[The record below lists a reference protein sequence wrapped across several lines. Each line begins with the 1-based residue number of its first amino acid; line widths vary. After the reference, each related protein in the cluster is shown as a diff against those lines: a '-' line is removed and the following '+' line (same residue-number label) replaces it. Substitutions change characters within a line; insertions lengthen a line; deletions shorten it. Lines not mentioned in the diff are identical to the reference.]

1 MAANNNLH
9 NLHTMHPHATP
20 QQITTSGNSMSMTA
34 VGGGI
39 GGGVGVG
46 GGGVNCLMPQSVI
59 ASTGT
64 VSPMITHHQMPPN
77 MTPAQNHPISNNQ
90 SAWDQLTASTHNT
103 TTNLQHTTNLH
114 NQHSLIGGGGVGV
127 GMTTSLIGGT
137 PTHMTSS
144 STSSSSVNITTPN
157 ILGGGV
163 GGMTPNSTSTLTSL
177 IQPETPH
184 HQAAATTSTLHHTAG
199 GGGIGINSN
208 NNNTS
213 NITGIGNS
221 NIMTSLITGANSPA
235 GPSCS
240 SPSTPIK
247 SGPNPM
253 EQIMAHTPQ
262 GGPPPMYTAGG
273 GYGEELTAELVN
285 QGWRKF
291 WSKRENRPYYWNK
304 ITGESLWEMP
314 GARPFDPLTD
324 PLGISHGGQMP
335 PMHQPHHPHPHMQ
348 QLPPGGHHQ
357 QHHNLKRRPS
367 DDMHM
372 HGGHGGHGQQP
383 PMKKFV
389 LAGPW
394 DLEVCTNAV
403 IVERPP
409 TLLPQPHPE
418 IEALRAAYTMK
429 LVKTYEDLCMRRENI
444 KAPKDSFNR
453 WLMERK
459 VIDTGCDPLLPSN
472 CIPEISPSMYREI
485 MTDIPIKIVKPKFTG
500 DARKQLSR
508 YAEAA
513 KNIIES
519 RSAPAESKKVVKWN
533 VEDTF
538 QWLRRTVGASY
549 EDFQDRLAHLRR
561 QCEPHLTETVKGSVE
576 ALCAKIYHLSA
587 EHARKI
593 RERHLALLKE
603 HGIPEPT
610 PPPPPPHL
618 KKVWCYPIQFAVPSP
633 RMPAIE
639 YVQDRDHMIIKYT
652 PTTLNQPDAQY
663 INLTHLQKLEQLYR
677 YNCFDDKKFDLFIGR
692 VWCLLKRYQT
702 FLGNVLNS
710 SQEAELTQA
719 SLPTPVFECLHRHFG
734 VTFECF
740 ASPFNSYFR
749 QYCSAFAD
757 TDAYFGSRG
766 PFLDFKPVSGSFQ
779 VNPPHCEELIDA
791 ALQHVDKLLSESM
804 EPLSFII
811 FLPEWKSIAKLEE
824 NIYKRRS
831 MVVLGMAHEY
841 RHGYQHIIPKTD
853 VSVKCMQGTQVVW
866 LQNSAGHARWGPN
879 ENRVEALREAFRPQ
893 RDRERERERQQKA
906 ENAANSSSST
916 TQPSTSSQGSS
927 SSNSSSSMAS
937 SSSTTTGH
945 SSLSSSNI
953 SSGSL
958 TPQHHQQIYTTSN
971 TAATMGFSPSP
982 HNTLSNNNNNNSSTT
997 PTCMASPSGAS
1008 TSSGISSISSSYGG
1022 GAGMSP
1028 SHLSPHTPPSN
1039 YHASASPALSLQSD
1053 CSSPTSSTSLSPA
1066 PHMEHGG
1073 GATTTTSANVSITA
1087 AATAVTAGGT
1097 SAAAAAAFAS
1107 LVSGGNVTG
1116 TPAGGGAITTT
1127 AAQSLL
1133 SL

>member
-1 MAANNNLH
+1 MAANNMH
-9 NLHTMHPHATP
+9 NLHGLPSQQASSLTP
-20 QQITTSGNSMSMTA
+20 S
-34 VGGGI
+34 
-39 GGGVGVG
+39 
-46 GGGVNCLMPQSVI
+46 LMPQSVI

-64 VSPMITHHQMPPN
+64 VTPMMGHITMP
-77 MTPAQNHPISNNQ
+77 QNNTSNNSGSVAAGVSIVTAGQ
-90 SAWDQLTASTHNT
+90 SAWEQLTASS
-103 TTNLQHTTNLH
+103 TNVNA
-114 NQHSLIGGGGVGV
+114 SLI
-127 GMTTSLIGGT
+127 TA
-137 PTHMTSS
+137 
-144 STSSSSVNITTPN
+144 STSSTPAN
-157 ILGGGV
+157 LAHD
-163 GGMTPNSTSTLTSL
+163 PNA
-177 IQPETPH
+177 I
-184 HQAAATTSTLHHTAG
+184 
-199 GGGIGINSN
+199 N
-208 NNNTS
+208 NNS
-213 NITGIGNS
+213 S
-221 NIMTSLITGANSPA
+221 SLVGSGMMSGANSPA

-240 SPSTPIK
+240 SPSTPAK
-247 SGPNPM
+247 QGPTLM
-253 EQIMAHTPQ
+253 DGVMAHTPQ
-262 GGPPPMYTAGG
+262 GTPSMYQGG
-273 GYGEELTAELVN
+273 SYGEELTPELFS

-324 PLGISHGGQMP
+324 PLGICHAGGQP
-335 PMHQPHHPHPHMQ
+335 PLHHSHSHMQ
-348 QLPPGGHHQ
+348 Q

-372 HGGHGGHGQQP
+372 HAHGHQQP
-383 PMKKFV
+383 PMKKFI

-429 LVKTYEDLCMRRENI
+429 LVKTYEDLCMRRESI

-453 WLMERK
+453 WLIERK
-459 VIDTGCDPLLPSN
+459 VIDNGCDPLLPSS

-485 MTDIPIKIVKPKFTG
+485 MSDIPIKIVKPKFTG

-513 KNIIES
+513 KQIIES
-519 RSAPAESKKVVKWN
+519 GSAPNESKKVVKWN

-549 EDFQDRLAHLRR
+549 EDFQDRLAHLKR
-561 QCEPHLTETVKGSVE
+561 QCEPHLTETVKSSVE
-576 ALCAKIYHLSA
+576 ALCAKIYHMSA

-593 RERHLALLKE
+593 RERHMQLLKE

-652 PTTLNQPDAQY
+652 PSTLNQPDAQY

-702 FLGNVLNS
+702 FLGNALNS

-791 ALQHVDKLLSESM
+791 ALIHIDKLLNDSM
-804 EPLSFII
+804 EPLSFIV
-811 FLPEWKSIAKLEE
+811 FLPEWKSLAKLEE

-841 RHGYQHIIPKTD
+841 RHGYQHIIPKAD
-853 VSVKCMQGTQVVW
+853 VNVKCMQGTQVVW

-893 RDRERERERQQKA
+893 RDRERERERQA
-906 ENAANSSSST
+906 AANSSS
-916 TQPSTSSQGSS
+916 QASTSSTG
-927 SSNSSSSMAS
+927 NSS
-937 SSSTTTGH
+937 
-945 SSLSSSNI
+945 LI
-953 SSGSL
+953 SSGSPSSSSIPTTSGL
-958 TPQHHQQIYTTSN
+958 TPQHSQIYTTSN
-971 TAATMGFSPSP
+971 INTTVGFTPTSTISMAGSSLSTATTLAAT
-982 HNTLSNNNNNNSSTT
+982 TA
-997 PTCMASPSGAS
+997 CMASPSGAS
-1008 TSSGISSISSSYGG
+1008 TSSGFSSASSSYGSSN
-1022 GAGMSP
+1022 MSP
-1028 SHLSPHTPPSN
+1028 SPLSPHTPPSN
-1039 YHASASPALSLQSD
+1039 YHASASPGLSVQSD
-1053 CSSPTSSTSLSPA
+1053 CSSPTSSTTSLSPA
-1066 PHMEHGG
+1066 PLMDS
-1073 GATTTTSANVSITA
+1073 SAISVINPSTAVSITA
-1087 AATAVTAGGT
+1087 TATSSAT

-1107 LVSGGNVTG
+1107 LVAGGNNATTNG
-1116 TPAGGGAITTT
+1116 SSSSITTT
-1127 AAQSLL
+1127 VAATVINSAV
-1133 SL
+1133 

>member
-9 NLHTMHPHATP
+9 NLHSMHLHATP
-20 QQITTSGNSMSMTA
+20 QQTTAGMSSSSMTPG
-34 VGGGI
+34 VI
-39 GGGVGVG
+39 GGGVG
-46 GGGVNCLMPQSVI
+46 CLMPQSVI

-64 VSPMITHHQMPPN
+64 VSPMVTHMPN
-77 MTPAQNHPISNNQ
+77 MTPAQNTISSNNQ

-103 TTNLQHTTNLH
+103 TIAATTTNLQH
-114 NQHSLIGGGGVGV
+114 SLLGNAGGIIGSTAQSH
-127 GMTTSLIGGT
+127 MTTSTNITAPTAGVGIIGGT
-137 PTHMTSS
+137 S
-144 STSSSSVNITTPN
+144 NITPT
-157 ILGGGV
+157 
-163 GGMTPNSTSTLTSL
+163 TSTLTSL
-177 IQPETPH
+177 IQPETTN
-184 HQAAATTSTLHHTAG
+184 AAPANLNP
-199 GGGIGINSN
+199 GIGV
-208 NNNTS
+208 NTN
-213 NITGIGNS
+213 NITGVGNS

-273 GYGEELTAELVN
+273 GYGEELTAELVV

-335 PMHQPHHPHPHMQ
+335 PHPHGHMQQ
-348 QLPPGGHHQ
+348 QLPPGHHQ

-372 HGGHGGHGQQP
+372 HGGHGHQQP

-906 ENAANSSSST
+906 ENAANASSSST

-927 SSNSSSSMAS
+927 SNSSSSSAS
-937 SSSTTTGH
+937 SSSGLGH
-945 SSLSSSNI
+945 SSSASTM
-953 SSGSL
+953 SSGSS
-958 TPQHHQQIYTTSN
+958 TPQHQQIYTTSN
-971 TAATMGFSPSP
+971 TTMGFSPSP
-982 HNTLSNNNNNNSSTT
+982 HNTLSNSAATT

-1066 PHMEHGG
+1066 PLMEH
-1073 GATTTTSANVSITA
+1073 AATTSANVSITA
-1087 AATAVTAGGT
+1087 TAAATSVSGT

-1107 LVSGGNVTG
+1107 LVSGNSSSVA
-1116 TPAGGGAITTT
+1116 PGGAITTT
-1127 AAQSLL
+1127 AAQSVIN
-1133 SL
+1133 SAV

>member
-1 MAANNNLH
+1 
-9 NLHTMHPHATP
+9 
-20 QQITTSGNSMSMTA
+20 
-34 VGGGI
+34 
-39 GGGVGVG
+39 
-46 GGGVNCLMPQSVI
+46 MPRQHKMFSPLN
-59 ASTGT
+59 
-64 VSPMITHHQMPPN
+64 PMIPWP
-77 MTPAQNHPISNNQ
+77 
-90 SAWDQLTASTHNT
+90 
-103 TTNLQHTTNLH
+103 
-114 NQHSLIGGGGVGV
+114 
-127 GMTTSLIGGT
+127 
-137 PTHMTSS
+137 
-144 STSSSSVNITTPN
+144 
-157 ILGGGV
+157 
-163 GGMTPNSTSTLTSL
+163 
-177 IQPETPH
+177 
-184 HQAAATTSTLHHTAG
+184 
-199 GGGIGINSN
+199 
-208 NNNTS
+208 
-213 NITGIGNS
+213 
-221 NIMTSLITGANSPA
+221 SPK
-235 GPSCS
+235 GY
-240 SPSTPIK
+240 K
-247 SGPNPM
+247 SFG
-253 EQIMAHTPQ
+253 
-262 GGPPPMYTAGG
+262 
-273 GYGEELTAELVN
+273 
-285 QGWRKF
+285 
-291 WSKRENRPYYWNK
+291 
-304 ITGESLWEMP
+304 
-314 GARPFDPLTD
+314 
-324 PLGISHGGQMP
+324 
-335 PMHQPHHPHPHMQ
+335 
-348 QLPPGGHHQ
+348 
-357 QHHNLKRRPS
+357 
-367 DDMHM
+367 
-372 HGGHGGHGQQP
+372 
-383 PMKKFV
+383 
-389 LAGPW
+389 
-394 DLEVCTNAV
+394 
-403 IVERPP
+403 
-409 TLLPQPHPE
+409 
-418 IEALRAAYTMK
+418 
-429 LVKTYEDLCMRRENI
+429 
-444 KAPKDSFNR
+444 
-453 WLMERK
+453 
-459 VIDTGCDPLLPSN
+459 
-472 CIPEISPSMYREI
+472 
-485 MTDIPIKIVKPKFTG
+485 
-500 DARKQLSR
+500 
-508 YAEAA
+508 
-513 KNIIES
+513 
-519 RSAPAESKKVVKWN
+519 
-533 VEDTF
+533 
-538 QWLRRTVGASY
+538 
-549 EDFQDRLAHLRR
+549 
-561 QCEPHLTETVKGSVE
+561 
-576 ALCAKIYHLSA
+576 
-587 EHARKI
+587 
-593 RERHLALLKE
+593 HLA
-603 HGIPEPT
+603 P

-906 ENAANSSSST
+906 ENAANASSSST

-927 SSNSSSSMAS
+927 SNSSSSSAS
-937 SSSTTTGH
+937 SSSGLGH
-945 SSLSSSNI
+945 SSSASTM
-953 SSGSL
+953 SSGSS
-958 TPQHHQQIYTTSN
+958 TPQHQQIYTTSN
-971 TAATMGFSPSP
+971 TTMGFSPSP
-982 HNTLSNNNNNNSSTT
+982 HNTLSNSAATT

-1066 PHMEHGG
+1066 PLLEH
-1073 GATTTTSANVSITA
+1073 AATTSANVSITA
-1087 AATAVTAGGT
+1087 TAAATSVSGT

-1107 LVSGGNVTG
+1107 LVSGNSSSVA
-1116 TPAGGGAITTT
+1116 PGGAITTT
-1127 AAQSLL
+1127 AAQSVIN
-1133 SL
+1133 SAV

>member
-9 NLHTMHPHATP
+9 NMHGMHPHPT
-20 QQITTSGNSMSMTA
+20 QQSTMSLTTTSG
-34 VGGGI
+34 VGSS
-39 GGGVGVG
+39 
-46 GGGVNCLMPQSVI
+46 CLMPQSVI

-64 VSPMITHHQMPPN
+64 VSPMVPHMNI
-77 MTPAQNHPISNNQ
+77 PAQNPISNNQ

-103 TTNLQHTTNLH
+103 IPSMHNTN
-114 NQHSLIGGGGVGV
+114 HSLIAGTGSQSPISITSPVGASV
-127 GMTTSLIGGT
+127 TPSTTS
-137 PTHMTSS
+137 
-144 STSSSSVNITTPN
+144 
-157 ILGGGV
+157 
-163 GGMTPNSTSTLTSL
+163 LTSL
-177 IQPETPH
+177 IHADPNSP
-184 HQAAATTSTLHHTAG
+184 SNSG
-199 GGGIGINSN
+199 GG
-208 NNNTS
+208 
-213 NITGIGNS
+213 
-221 NIMTSLITGANSPA
+221 IMTSLITGANSPA
-235 GPSCS
+235 GPTCS

-253 EQIMAHTPQ
+253 EQMAHTPQ
-262 GGPPPMYTAGG
+262 GGPPPMYTSGG

-324 PLGISHGGQMP
+324 PLGISHPTGQMP
-335 PMHQPHHPHPHMQ
+335 PMHNPHHQHQH
-348 QLPPGGHHQ
+348 HHQ
-357 QHHNLKRRPS
+357 QLQHHHLKRRPS

-372 HGGHGGHGQQP
+372 HPHGHHPP

-394 DLEVCTNAV
+394 DLEVGTNAV

-453 WLMERK
+453 WLIERK

-472 CIPEISPSMYREI
+472 CLPEISPSMYREI

-593 RERHLALLKE
+593 RERHIALLKE

-652 PTTLNQPDAQY
+652 PSTLNQPDAQY

-734 VTFECF
+734 VSFECF

-791 ALQHVDKLLSESM
+791 ALAHVDKLLSESM

-811 FLPEWKSIAKLEE
+811 FLPEWKSISKLEE

-853 VSVKCMQGTQVVW
+853 VNVKCMQGTQVVW

-879 ENRVEALREAFRPQ
+879 ENLVEALREAFRPQ

-906 ENAANSSSST
+906 ENASNSSSST
-916 TQPSTSSQGSS
+916 PQPSTSSQGSLGHASPS
-927 SSNSSSSMAS
+927 SSNMSSSGG
-937 SSSTTTGH
+937 T
-945 SSLSSSNI
+945 
-953 SSGSL
+953 
-958 TPQHHQQIYTTSN
+958 TPQHHYNTTSN
-971 TAATMGFSPSP
+971 TTTIGFSPAVS
-982 HNTLSNNNNNNSSTT
+982 TLTTANTT
-997 PTCMASPSGAS
+997 PSCMASPSGAS
-1008 TSSGISSISSSYGG
+1008 SSSGISSISSYGG
-1022 GAGMSP
+1022 GGMSP

-1039 YHASASPALSLQSD
+1039 YHASASPSLSLQSD
-1053 CSSPTSSTSLSPA
+1053 CSSPTSSTTSLSPA
-1066 PHMEHGG
+1066 PLMDAGH
-1073 GATTTTSANVSITA
+1073 ATASANVSITA
-1087 AATAVTAGGT
+1087 TASASGSFPSSTA
-1097 SAAAAAAFAS
+1097 
-1107 LVSGGNVTG
+1107 
-1116 TPAGGGAITTT
+1116 GGAITTS
-1127 AAQSLL
+1127 AAQTVINSAV
-1133 SL
+1133 

>member
-1 MAANNNLH
+1 MAANNNMQNIH
-9 NLHTMHPHATP
+9 GIPP
-20 QQITTSGNSMSMTA
+20 QPNNILPMNSN
-34 VGGGI
+34 V
-39 GGGVGVG
+39 
-46 GGGVNCLMPQSVI
+46 MPQSVI

-64 VSPMITHHQMPPN
+64 VSPMIPHIN
-77 MTPAQNHPISNNQ
+77 MQQQNNVTNNQ
-90 SAWDQLTASTHNT
+90 SAWDQLTASTNNSTNINT
-103 TTNLQHTTNLH
+103 
-114 NQHSLIGGGGVGV
+114 SLIIGAGASGGGGGAM
-127 GMTTSLIGGT
+127 GGPNIITNTTAAPPASILHD
-137 PTHMTSS
+137 PNTSS
-144 STSSSSVNITTPN
+144 T
-157 ILGGGV
+157 
-163 GGMTPNSTSTLTSL
+163 
-177 IQPETPH
+177 
-184 HQAAATTSTLHHTAG
+184 
-199 GGGIGINSN
+199 
-208 NNNTS
+208 
-213 NITGIGNS
+213 

-235 GPSCS
+235 GPTCS
-240 SPSTPIK
+240 SPSTPTK
-247 SGPNPM
+247 TGHSPM
-253 EQIMAHTPQ
+253 EHMMAHTPQ

-273 GYGEELTAELVN
+273 GYGEELTTELVN

-324 PLGISHGGQMP
+324 PLGISHPGGHIPP
-335 PMHQPHHPHPHMQ
+335 PMHHPHPHPHMQ
-348 QLPPGGHHQ
+348 QHH
-357 QHHNLKRRPS
+357 HLKRRPS

-372 HGGHGGHGQQP
+372 HPHGHQPP
-383 PMKKFV
+383 PMKKFI

-444 KAPKDSFNR
+444 KSPKDSFNR
-453 WLMERK
+453 WLIERK

-472 CIPEISPSMYREI
+472 CIPEISPCMYREI
-485 MTDIPIKIVKPKFTG
+485 MNDIPIKIVKPKFTG

-519 RSAPAESKKVVKWN
+519 RSSPSESKKVVKWN

-561 QCEPHLTETVKGSVE
+561 QCEPHLTETVKSSVE
-576 ALCAKIYHLSA
+576 TLCVKIYHLSA
-587 EHARKI
+587 EQARKI
-593 RERHLALLKE
+593 RERHMQLLKE

-677 YNCFDDKKFDLFIGR
+677 HNCFDDKKFDLFIGR

-766 PFLDFKPVSGSFQ
+766 YVQIIIILLPN
-779 VNPPHCEELIDA
+779 VN
-791 ALQHVDKLLSESM
+791 
-804 EPLSFII
+804 
-811 FLPEWKSIAKLEE
+811 
-824 NIYKRRS
+824 
-831 MVVLGMAHEY
+831 
-841 RHGYQHIIPKTD
+841 
-853 VSVKCMQGTQVVW
+853 
-866 LQNSAGHARWGPN
+866 
-879 ENRVEALREAFRPQ
+879 
-893 RDRERERERQQKA
+893 
-906 ENAANSSSST
+906 
-916 TQPSTSSQGSS
+916 
-927 SSNSSSSMAS
+927 
-937 SSSTTTGH
+937 
-945 SSLSSSNI
+945 
-953 SSGSL
+953 
-958 TPQHHQQIYTTSN
+958 
-971 TAATMGFSPSP
+971 
-982 HNTLSNNNNNNSSTT
+982 
-997 PTCMASPSGAS
+997 
-1008 TSSGISSISSSYGG
+1008 
-1022 GAGMSP
+1022 
-1028 SHLSPHTPPSN
+1028 
-1039 YHASASPALSLQSD
+1039 
-1053 CSSPTSSTSLSPA
+1053 
-1066 PHMEHGG
+1066 
-1073 GATTTTSANVSITA
+1073 
-1087 AATAVTAGGT
+1087 
-1097 SAAAAAAFAS
+1097 
-1107 LVSGGNVTG
+1107 
-1116 TPAGGGAITTT
+1116 
-1127 AAQSLL
+1127 
-1133 SL
+1133 

>member
-1 MAANNNLH
+1 MAANNNL
-9 NLHTMHPHATP
+9 NMH
-20 QQITTSGNSMSMTA
+20 SMSPQHLSPLNTN
-34 VGGGI
+34 I
-39 GGGVGVG
+39 
-46 GGGVNCLMPQSVI
+46 MPQSVI
-59 ASTGT
+59 ASTGS
-64 VSPMITHHQMPPN
+64 VNPMIGMQTMPQPSSS
-77 MTPAQNHPISNNQ
+77 AQ
-90 SAWDQLTASTHNT
+90 SAWDQLTASSSSSANANVLNT
-103 TTNLQHTTNLH
+103 TSTANIIGSSGAVGLGIGNTPNLTTLQNMQPSV
-114 NQHSLIGGGGVGV
+114 NSLIGG
-127 GMTTSLIGGT
+127 
-137 PTHMTSS
+137 
-144 STSSSSVNITTPN
+144 
-157 ILGGGV
+157 
-163 GGMTPNSTSTLTSL
+163 
-177 IQPETPH
+177 
-184 HQAAATTSTLHHTAG
+184 AG
-199 GGGIGINSN
+199 GIT
-208 NNNTS
+208 NTV
-213 NITGIGNS
+213 NAVGTTGITLGDPNGFGLGNMS
-221 NIMTSLITGANSPA
+221 GGSSPA
-235 GPSCS
+235 AGCA
-240 SPSTPIK
+240 SPSTPTKI
-247 SGPNPM
+247 SPPPLDGM
-253 EQIMAHTPQ
+253 MAHTPTQ
-262 GGPPPMYTAGG
+262 GPPAMHSA

-324 PLGISHGGQMP
+324 PLGICHSGGQP
-335 PMHQPHHPHPHMQ
+335 PINPGLPHHPHHMQ
-348 QLPPGGHHQ
+348 HP
-357 QHHNLKRRPS
+357 NLKRRPS
-367 DDMHM
+367 DDMHL
-372 HGGHGGHGQQP
+372 HPHQQHP
-383 PMKKFV
+383 PLKKFV

-394 DLEVCTNAV
+394 DLEICTNAV

-459 VIDTGCDPLLPSN
+459 VIDNGCDPLLPSN
-472 CIPEISPSMYREI
+472 CNPEISPSMYREI
-485 MTDIPIKIVKPKFTG
+485 MADIPIKIVKPKFTG

-513 KNIIES
+513 KQIIES

-549 EDFQDRLAHLRR
+549 EDFQDRLAHLKR
-561 QCEPHLTETVKGSVE
+561 QCEPHLVETVKSSVE
-576 ALCAKIYHLSA
+576 ALCIKIYHLSA

-593 RERHLALLKE
+593 RERHMQLLKE

-652 PTTLNQPDAQY
+652 PSTHNQPDAQY

-677 YNCFDDKKFDLFIGR
+677 HNCFDDKKFDLFIGR

-702 FLGNVLNS
+702 FLGNALNS
-710 SQEAELTQA
+710 SQEAEMTQA
-719 SLPTPVFECLHRHFG
+719 SLPVPVFECLHRQFG
-734 VTFECF
+734 VSFECF

-779 VNPPHCEELIDA
+779 VNPPHCEELMDR
-791 ALQHVDKLLSESM
+791 ALLHIDKLLTDSM

-824 NIYKRRS
+824 SMFKRRS

-841 RHGYQHIIPKTD
+841 RHGYQHIIPKAD
-853 VSVKCMQGTQVVW
+853 VNVKCMQGTQVVW

-893 RDRERERERQQKA
+893 RDRERERAAAAAAAAASSPPQPVTHQTTA
-906 ENAANSSSST
+906 ANTLGNSNNNSNNNLGGNNNNVNTNATTSAAAATSTGHTNAANS
-916 TQPSTSSQGSS
+916 
-927 SSNSSSSMAS
+927 
-937 SSSTTTGH
+937 
-945 SSLSSSNI
+945 I
-953 SSGSL
+953 
-958 TPQHHQQIYTTSN
+958 N
-971 TAATMGFSPSP
+971 T
-982 HNTLSNNNNNNSSTT
+982 
-997 PTCMASPSGAS
+997 S
-1008 TSSGISSISSSYGG
+1008 TSSGNSSLHSTC
-1022 GAGMSP
+1022 AP
-1028 SHLSPHTPPSN
+1028 LSPHTPPNMATS
-1039 YHASASPALSLQSD
+1039 STGSPAMSIQSA
-1053 CSSPTSSTSLSPA
+1053 CSSPSSSSMSLSPA
-1066 PHMEHGG
+1066 ASGVGG
-1073 GATTTTSANVSITA
+1073 ISDIIGSTSVSITA
-1087 AATAVTAGGT
+1087 TATAASG
-1097 SAAAAAAFAS
+1097 AFAS
-1107 LVSGGNVTG
+1107 LVAASSSGNNIGGVSAGSGGNALG
-1116 TPAGGGAITTT
+1116 NNAGQTVINSAV
-1127 AAQSLL
+1127 
-1133 SL
+1133 

>member
-1 MAANNNLH
+1 MAANNNMH
-9 NLHTMHPHATP
+9 NMHNMHHGLPP
-20 QQITTSGNSMSMTA
+20 QQTNLMPMTSG
-34 VGGGI
+34 V
-39 GGGVGVG
+39 
-46 GGGVNCLMPQSVI
+46 MPQSVI

-64 VSPMITHHQMPPN
+64 VSPMVPHMNMPQ
-77 MTPAQNHPISNNQ
+77 QNNIATNQ
-90 SAWDQLTASTHNT
+90 TAWDQLTATANNNT
-103 TTNLQHTTNLH
+103 NINT
-114 NQHSLIGGGGVGV
+114 SLIIGGGG
-127 GMTTSLIGGT
+127 S
-137 PTHMTSS
+137 
-144 STSSSSVNITTPN
+144 
-157 ILGGGV
+157 GGV
-163 GGMTPNSTSTLTSL
+163 G
-177 IQPETPH
+177 
-184 HQAAATTSTLHHTAG
+184 
-199 GGGIGINSN
+199 IGILGP
-208 NNNTS
+208 
-213 NITGIGNS
+213 NIISSTAAPTASILHDPNAPGS
-221 NIMTSLITGANSPA
+221 TNIMTSLITGANSPA
-235 GPSCS
+235 GPTCS
-240 SPSTPIK
+240 SPSTPTK
-247 SGPNPM
+247 SGPSPM
-253 EQIMAHTPQ
+253 EHMMAHTPQ
-262 GGPPPMYTAGG
+262 GGPPPMYTSGG

-324 PLGISHGGQMP
+324 PLGISHPGGHIPP
-335 PMHQPHHPHPHMQ
+335 PMHHPHPHMQ
-348 QLPPGGHHQ
+348 QHH
-357 QHHNLKRRPS
+357 HLKRRPS

-372 HGGHGGHGQQP
+372 HPHGHQPP
-383 PMKKFV
+383 PMKKFI
-389 LAGPW
+389 LSGPW

-453 WLMERK
+453 WLIERK

-472 CIPEISPSMYREI
+472 CLPEISSAMYREI
-485 MTDIPIKIVKPKFTG
+485 MNDIPIKIVKPKFTG

-519 RSAPAESKKVVKWN
+519 RSSPSESKKVVKWN

-561 QCEPHLTETVKGSVE
+561 QCEPHLTETVKSSVE

-593 RERHLALLKE
+593 RERHMQLLKE

-652 PTTLNQPDAQY
+652 PTALNQPDAQY

-677 YNCFDDKKFDLFIGR
+677 HNCFDDKKFDLFIGR

-791 ALQHVDKLLSESM
+791 SLLHIDKLLSETM
-804 EPLSFII
+804 EPLSFIV
-811 FLPEWKSIAKLEE
+811 FLPEWKSISKLEE

-841 RHGYQHIIPKTD
+841 RHGYQHIIAKSD

-866 LQNSAGHARWGPN
+866 LQNSAGHACWGPN
-879 ENRVEALREAFRPQ
+879 ENRVESLREAFRPQ
-893 RDRERERERQQKA
+893 RDRERERERQA
-906 ENAANSSSST
+906 AAASSASSNAS
-916 TQPSTSSQGSS
+916 QPSTSTQASANATSMGHSS
-927 SSNSSSSMAS
+927 SSSISAN
-937 SSSTTTGH
+937 TTTSMGGGGGG
-945 SSLSSSNI
+945 
-953 SSGSL
+953 GS
-958 TPQHHQQIYTTSN
+958 TPQHQQIYTTSN
-971 TAATMGFSPSP
+971 NSTMGFTPSPS
-982 HNTLSNNNNNNSSTT
+982 TITTTTTT
-997 PTCMASPSGAS
+997 PTCLASPSGAS
-1008 TSSGISSISSSYGG
+1008 TSSGISSISSYGG
-1022 GAGMSP
+1022 NPGMSP
-1028 SHLSPHTPPSN
+1028 SPLSPHTPPSN

-1053 CSSPTSSTSLSPA
+1053 CSSPSSSTTSLSPA
-1066 PHMEHGG
+1066 PLLDMGN
-1073 GATTTTSANVSITA
+1073 TTTSANVSITA
-1087 AATAVTAGGT
+1087 TATTSGT

-1107 LVSGGNVTG
+1107 LVASGNAGVNN
-1116 TPAGGGAITTT
+1116 PATSAPGAITTT
-1127 AAQSLL
+1127 AQQTVINSAV
-1133 SL
+1133 

>member
-1 MAANNNLH
+1 MAANNNMH
-9 NLHTMHPHATP
+9 NMHHGLPP
-20 QQITTSGNSMSMTA
+20 QQTNLMPMSSG
-34 VGGGI
+34 V
-39 GGGVGVG
+39 
-46 GGGVNCLMPQSVI
+46 MPQSVI

-64 VSPMITHHQMPPN
+64 VSPMVPHMNMPQQQQQQHNN
-77 MTPAQNHPISNNQ
+77 MTNNQ
-90 SAWDQLTASTHNT
+90 TAWDQLTASANNNT
-103 TTNLQHTTNLH
+103 NIN
-114 NQHSLIGGGGVGV
+114 NSLIMGGVVGGGVGV
-127 GMTTSLIGGT
+127 GSGGSIMAG
-137 PTHMTSS
+137 PNITSS
-144 STSSSSVNITTPN
+144 T
-157 ILGGGV
+157 
-163 GGMTPNSTSTLTSL
+163 
-177 IQPETPH
+177 
-184 HQAAATTSTLHHTAG
+184 AATTASILHDPTAAG
-199 GGGIGINSN
+199 A
-208 NNNTS
+208 T
-213 NITGIGNS
+213 

-235 GPSCS
+235 GGPTCS
-240 SPSTPIK
+240 SPSTPTK
-247 SGPNPM
+247 TGPSPLEHM
-253 EQIMAHTPQ
+253 MAHTPQ

-324 PLGISHGGQMP
+324 PLGISHPGGHIPP
-335 PMHQPHHPHPHMQ
+335 PMHHPHAHMQ
-348 QLPPGGHHQ
+348 QHH
-357 QHHNLKRRPS
+357 HLKRRPS

-372 HGGHGGHGQQP
+372 HPHGHQPP
-383 PMKKFV
+383 PMKKFI
-389 LAGPW
+389 LSGPW

-453 WLMERK
+453 WLIERK
-459 VIDTGCDPLLPSN
+459 VIDSGCDPLLPSN
-472 CIPEISPSMYREI
+472 CVPEISSSMYREI
-485 MTDIPIKIVKPKFTG
+485 MNDIPIKIVKPKFTG

-519 RSAPAESKKVVKWN
+519 RSSPSESKKVVKWN

-561 QCEPHLTETVKGSVE
+561 QCEPHLTETVKSSVE

-593 RERHLALLKE
+593 RERHMQLLKE

-652 PTTLNQPDAQY
+652 PTSLNQPDAQY

-677 YNCFDDKKFDLFIGR
+677 HNCFDDKKFDLFIGR

-791 ALQHVDKLLSESM
+791 ALLHIDKLLSESM
-804 EPLSFII
+804 EPLSFIV
-811 FLPEWKSIAKLEE
+811 FLPEWKSISKLEE

-841 RHGYQHIIPKTD
+841 RHGYQHIIPKND
-853 VSVKCMQGTQVVW
+853 VNVKCMQGTQVVW

-893 RDRERERERQQKA
+893 RDRERERERQ
-906 ENAANSSSST
+906 AAAASSSGSSNAS
-916 TQPSTSSQGSS
+916 QPSTSSQAST
-927 SSNSSSSMAS
+927 SNSSNV
-937 SSSTTTGH
+937 GH
-945 SSLSSSNI
+945 SSASTASSAATTT
-953 SSGSL
+953 SGGA
-958 TPQHHQQIYTTSN
+958 TPQHQQIYTTSN
-971 TAATMGFSPSP
+971 NNTTMGFSPS
-982 HNTLSNNNNNNSSTT
+982 TITTTSTT
-997 PTCMASPSGAS
+997 PTCLASPSGAS
-1008 TSSGISSISSSYGG
+1008 TSSGISSISSYGG
-1022 GAGMSP
+1022 NP
-1028 SHLSPHTPPSN
+1028 
-1039 YHASASPALSLQSD
+1039 ASPALSLQSD
-1053 CSSPTSSTSLSPA
+1053 CSSPSSSTTSLSPA
-1066 PHMEHGG
+1066 PLLD
-1073 GATTTTSANVSITA
+1073 TTTSANVSITA
-1087 AATAVTAGGT
+1087 TATTSGT

-1107 LVSGGNVTG
+1107 LVASGN
-1116 TPAGGGAITTT
+1116 GGVNNSTTSAPGAITTT
-1127 AAQSLL
+1127 AQQTVINSAV
-1133 SL
+1133 

>member
-9 NLHTMHPHATP
+9 NLHALHTHPT
-20 QQITTSGNSMSMTA
+20 QQTIMPMTTG
-34 VGGGI
+34 
-39 GGGVGVG
+39 
-46 GGGVNCLMPQSVI
+46 CLMPQSVI

-64 VSPMITHHQMPPN
+64 VSPMVSHMN
-77 MTPAQNHPISNNQ
+77 MPAQQNPINNNQ
-90 SAWDQLTASTHNT
+90 TAWDQLTSSTHNT
-103 TTNLQHTTNLH
+103 STQNIH
-114 NQHSLIGGGGVGV
+114 NPQHSLIVGG
-127 GMTTSLIGGT
+127 TQTLIPTATAASPSTSTISSLIH
-137 PTHMTSS
+137 PDPNSP
-144 STSSSSVNITTPN
+144 STS
-157 ILGGGV
+157 GV
-163 GGMTPNSTSTLTSL
+163 GG
-177 IQPETPH
+177 
-184 HQAAATTSTLHHTAG
+184 G
-199 GGGIGINSN
+199 
-208 NNNTS
+208 
-213 NITGIGNS
+213 
-221 NIMTSLITGANSPA
+221 IMTSLITGANSPA
-235 GPSCS
+235 GPTCS

-253 EQIMAHTPQ
+253 EQILAHTPQ
-262 GGPPPMYTAGG
+262 GGPPPMYSAGG

-324 PLGISHGGQMP
+324 PLGISHPGGQIP
-335 PMHQPHHPHPHMQ
+335 PMHHHPHHSHMQ
-348 QLPPGGHHQ
+348 QQQQQ
-357 QHHNLKRRPS
+357 QHHHLKRRPS
-367 DDMHM
+367 DDMHLHP
-372 HGGHGGHGQQP
+372 HGHQPP

-453 WLMERK
+453 WLIERK

-472 CIPEISPSMYREI
+472 CLPEISPSMYREI

-593 RERHLALLKE
+593 RERHIALLKE

-734 VTFECF
+734 VSFECF

-766 PFLDFKPVSGSFQ
+766 
-779 VNPPHCEELIDA
+779 
-791 ALQHVDKLLSESM
+791 
-804 EPLSFII
+804 
-811 FLPEWKSIAKLEE
+811 
-824 NIYKRRS
+824 
-831 MVVLGMAHEY
+831 
-841 RHGYQHIIPKTD
+841 
-853 VSVKCMQGTQVVW
+853 
-866 LQNSAGHARWGPN
+866 
-879 ENRVEALREAFRPQ
+879 
-893 RDRERERERQQKA
+893 
-906 ENAANSSSST
+906 
-916 TQPSTSSQGSS
+916 
-927 SSNSSSSMAS
+927 
-937 SSSTTTGH
+937 
-945 SSLSSSNI
+945 
-953 SSGSL
+953 
-958 TPQHHQQIYTTSN
+958 
-971 TAATMGFSPSP
+971 
-982 HNTLSNNNNNNSSTT
+982 
-997 PTCMASPSGAS
+997 
-1008 TSSGISSISSSYGG
+1008 
-1022 GAGMSP
+1022 
-1028 SHLSPHTPPSN
+1028 
-1039 YHASASPALSLQSD
+1039 
-1053 CSSPTSSTSLSPA
+1053 
-1066 PHMEHGG
+1066 
-1073 GATTTTSANVSITA
+1073 
-1087 AATAVTAGGT
+1087 
-1097 SAAAAAAFAS
+1097 
-1107 LVSGGNVTG
+1107 
-1116 TPAGGGAITTT
+1116 
-1127 AAQSLL
+1127 
-1133 SL
+1133 

>member
-1 MAANNNLH
+1 MAANNNMH
-9 NLHTMHPHATP
+9 NMHNMHHGLPP
-20 QQITTSGNSMSMTA
+20 QQTNLMPMTSG
-34 VGGGI
+34 V
-39 GGGVGVG
+39 
-46 GGGVNCLMPQSVI
+46 MPQSVI

-64 VSPMITHHQMPPN
+64 VSPMVPHMNMPQ
-77 MTPAQNHPISNNQ
+77 QNNIATNQ
-90 SAWDQLTASTHNT
+90 TAWDQLTATANNNT
-103 TTNLQHTTNLH
+103 NINT
-114 NQHSLIGGGGVGV
+114 SLIIGGGG
-127 GMTTSLIGGT
+127 S
-137 PTHMTSS
+137 
-144 STSSSSVNITTPN
+144 
-157 ILGGGV
+157 GGV
-163 GGMTPNSTSTLTSL
+163 G
-177 IQPETPH
+177 
-184 HQAAATTSTLHHTAG
+184 
-199 GGGIGINSN
+199 IGILGP
-208 NNNTS
+208 
-213 NITGIGNS
+213 NIISSTAAPTASILHDPNAPGS
-221 NIMTSLITGANSPA
+221 TNIMTSLITGANSPA
-235 GPSCS
+235 GPTCS
-240 SPSTPIK
+240 SPSTPTK
-247 SGPNPM
+247 SGPSPM
-253 EQIMAHTPQ
+253 EHMMAHTPQ
-262 GGPPPMYTAGG
+262 GGPPPMYTSGG

-324 PLGISHGGQMP
+324 PLGISHPGGHIPP
-335 PMHQPHHPHPHMQ
+335 PMHHPHPHMQ
-348 QLPPGGHHQ
+348 QHH
-357 QHHNLKRRPS
+357 HLKRRPS

-372 HGGHGGHGQQP
+372 HPHGHQPP
-383 PMKKFV
+383 PMKKFI
-389 LAGPW
+389 LSGPW

-453 WLMERK
+453 WLIERK

-472 CIPEISPSMYREI
+472 CLPEISSAMYREI
-485 MTDIPIKIVKPKFTG
+485 MNDIPIKIVKPKFTG

-519 RSAPAESKKVVKWN
+519 RSSPSESKKVVKWN

-561 QCEPHLTETVKGSVE
+561 QCEPHLTETVKSSVE

-593 RERHLALLKE
+593 RERHMQLLKE

-652 PTTLNQPDAQY
+652 PTALNQPDAQY

-677 YNCFDDKKFDLFIGR
+677 HNCFDDKKFDLFIGR

-791 ALQHVDKLLSESM
+791 SLLHIDKLLSETM
-804 EPLSFII
+804 EPLSFIV
-811 FLPEWKSIAKLEE
+811 FLPEWKSISKLEE

-841 RHGYQHIIPKTD
+841 RHGYQHIIAKSD

-866 LQNSAGHARWGPN
+866 LQNSAGHACWGPN
-879 ENRVEALREAFRPQ
+879 ENRVESLREAFRPQ
-893 RDRERERERQQKA
+893 RDRERERERQA
-906 ENAANSSSST
+906 AAASSASSNAS
-916 TQPSTSSQGSS
+916 QPSTSTQASANATSMGHSS
-927 SSNSSSSMAS
+927 SSSISAN
-937 SSSTTTGH
+937 TTTSMGGGGGG
-945 SSLSSSNI
+945 
-953 SSGSL
+953 GS
-958 TPQHHQQIYTTSN
+958 TPQHQQIYTTSN
-971 TAATMGFSPSP
+971 NSTMGFTPSPS
-982 HNTLSNNNNNNSSTT
+982 TITTTTTT
-997 PTCMASPSGAS
+997 PTCLASPSGAS
-1008 TSSGISSISSSYGG
+1008 TSSGISSISSYGG
-1022 GAGMSP
+1022 NP
-1028 SHLSPHTPPSN
+1028 
-1039 YHASASPALSLQSD
+1039 ASPALSLQSD
-1053 CSSPTSSTSLSPA
+1053 CSSPSSSTTSLSPA
-1066 PHMEHGG
+1066 PLLDMGN
-1073 GATTTTSANVSITA
+1073 TTTSANVSITA
-1087 AATAVTAGGT
+1087 TATTSGT

-1107 LVSGGNVTG
+1107 LVASGNAGVNN
-1116 TPAGGGAITTT
+1116 PATSAPGAITTT
-1127 AAQSLL
+1127 AQQTVINSAV
-1133 SL
+1133 